1 MNQNE
6 PMDKAAKEPEEVR
19 KAKEKAMRLLLQQDR
34 TEKELRDRLYRAGFS
49 ETASEAAM
57 QYVSGFG
64 YLDDRRYAENYI
76 SFHKGRSRK
85 EISFKLKNKGVPSE
99 ILSMAME
106 GYETED
112 ESAAIEHLIQKKD
125 KRTEIVRYGVYT
137 VE

>member
-6 PMDKAAKEPEEVR
+6 PMDKAAKEPDEVR

-64 YLDDRRYAENYI
+64 YLDDRRYAETVSY
-76 SFHKGRSRK
+76 
-85 EISFKLKNKGVPSE
+85 
-99 ILSMAME
+99 
-106 GYETED
+106 T
-112 ESAAIEHLIQKKD
+112 HL
-125 KRTEIVRYGVYT
+125 TLPTNSLV
-137 VE
+137 

>member
-1 MNQNE
+1 MSNQNE

-76 SFHKGRSRK
+76 SFHKGRRSRK
-85 EISFKLKNKGVPSE
+85 EISFKLKQRSSIGNTFHGDGR
-99 ILSMAME
+99 IR
-106 GYETED
+106 D
-112 ESAAIEHLIQKKD
+112 RRRIRCH
-125 KRTEIVRYGVYT
+125 
-137 VE
+137 